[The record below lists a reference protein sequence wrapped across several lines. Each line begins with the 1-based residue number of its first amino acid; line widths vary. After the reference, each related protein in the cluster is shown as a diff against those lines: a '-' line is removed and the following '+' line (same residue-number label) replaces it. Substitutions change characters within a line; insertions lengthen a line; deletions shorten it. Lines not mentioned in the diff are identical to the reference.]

1 MAFYVHRIIT
11 EGEFEKIDLIGPF
24 SNNSDA
30 ADWGATFC
38 APGGPDDP
46 RWNVVDLDDVDQLT
60 EMDDNSICFLV
71 PVSKPTGTV
80 AVGAYKSGHEFKR
93 YGEL

>member
-24 SNNSDA
+24 SNNSEA

-46 RWNVVDLDDVDQLT
+46 RWNVVDLQDEDSLT
-60 EMDDNSICFLV
+60 EMDDRSTRFLT
-71 PVSKPTGTV
+71 PVIKPTEIV
-80 AVGAYKSGHEFKR
+80 QKGAY
-93 YGEL
+93 